1 VLTRDFPRERRAD
14 PRKQLHRYSQVHPD
28 AVERYPYRSDIKALP
43 THRHREG
50 IQIGLCFLANPDG
63 VHDFQAELTERRVG
77 AV

>member
-1 VLTRDFPRERRAD
+1 ML
-14 PRKQLHRYSQVHPD
+14 
-28 AVERYPYRSDIKALP
+28 VERYPYRSDIKALP